1 MGALPTAKAKV
12 RSELSGNLTSSFHR
26 FSHSRH
32 KLCHFR
38 AADFVIPSES
48 QQPCCSR
55 NHRGSI
61 PQYKMSVLD
70 QTPSSRGASI
80 QSVETA
86 PLNPAIVGKAPK
98 AEGISRM
105 TYTMTKPCPICKQ
118 QLTKQKPTDS
128 VACACGNHVWQG

>member
-38 AADFVIPSES
+38 AADFVIPSEG
-48 QQPCCSR
+48 
-55 NHRGSI
+55 HE
-61 PQYKMSVLD
+61 
-70 QTPSSRGASI
+70 PSSQGASI